1 MNCHPLASGASAA
14 TAPSSSPGGG
24 SGSGG
29 GATVYDNNNTIPTE
43 FGMHH
48 QADIAGGK
56 FELTS
61 RRYMN
66 GNRNEGDGDGEGEMF
81 HRRENV

>member
-1 MNCHPLASGASAA
+1 MNCHPLASAASAA
-14 TAPSSSPGGG
+14 TAPSSSPGGTGG
-24 SGSGG
+24 SGSGA

-48 QADIAGGK
+48 QADITGGE

-61 RRYMN
+61 KRYLN
-66 GNRNEGDGDGEGEMF
+66 RNRNEGRGRGRAG
-81 HRRENV
+81 NVS